1 MSDNNIEDD
10 TGAATAE
17 KGSSSECSD
26 ISIEKL
32 NAEEPEV
39 AEIETEVAEIKS
51 TEDDDKVFS
60 DSLKS
65 LSNIFNNKLYMSNN
79 AYMAKSIIIIGRRR
93 YQCRRVSG

>member
-1 MSDNNIEDD
+1 MSDNNVEDD

-39 AEIETEVAEIKS
+39 AEIKS
-51 TEDDDKVFS
+51 TEDDDKVFF
-60 DSLKS
+60 DS
-65 LSNIFNNKLYMSNN
+65 
-79 AYMAKSIIIIGRRR
+79 
-93 YQCRRVSG
+93 

>member
-1 MSDNNIEDD
+1 MSDNNVEEED

-39 AEIETEVAEIKS
+39 AEIKS
-51 TEDDDKVFS
+51 TEDDDKVFF
-60 DSLKS
+60 DSLKG
-65 LSNIFNNKLYMSNN
+65 LSNIFTIYSNN
-79 AYMAKSIIIIGRRR
+79 CA
-93 YQCRRVSG
+93 

>member
-1 MSDNNIEDD
+1 MSDNNVEDD

-39 AEIETEVAEIKS
+39 AEIKS
-51 TEDDDKVFS
+51 TEDDDKVF
-60 DSLKS
+60 LMALRIFRIYL
-65 LSNIFNNKLYMSNN
+65 LSI
-79 AYMAKSIIIIGRRR
+79 
-93 YQCRRVSG
+93 